1 LPLLGTGGE
10 FYKAVQIA
18 VDEMIKRLVALKGI
32 SQEEAYML
40 ISIAGDVRLN
50 QACNSPI
57 DISVRVEFPK
67 KDL

>member
-1 LPLLGTGGE
+1 
-10 FYKAVQIA
+10 
-18 VDEMIKRLVALKGI
+18 MIRRLMELKGV

-40 ISIAGDVRLN
+40 VSIAGDVRLN

-67 KDL
+67 KGL